1 MKGLEFK
8 VWGPGF
14 EVSGFTGMQDPSL
27 KPTAA
32 EALIIEPQ
40 ALGPEPQALKP
51 KAETLSI

>member
-1 MKGLEFK
+1 M
-8 VWGPGF
+8 WGPGF

-32 EALIIEPQ
+32 EALIIDPQ
-40 ALGPEPQALKP
+40 APGPEPQAFKP